1 MVIDKI
7 ISIYEDFPKRDVT
20 KIKAFNISVLFSTD
34 IYLAFRRKKNYTLS
48 RSTTLTLDIAAT

>member
-1 MVIDKI
+1 MI
-7 ISIYEDFPKRDVT
+7 ISIYEDSPKRDVT

-34 IYLAFRRKKNYTLS
+34 IYLAFRRKKNYTLC